1 MKSFKLL
8 IFILIILGL
17 LNYLNFLLTD
27 NHIYAL
33 KIGFPLTIY
42 YEFIIDGDTQFSY
55 YPKNIVINIIIVVTI
70 YVVIKLFG
78 NVPDVAG
85 LKTNFK
91 IGIK

>member
-8 IFILIILGL
+8 IFILVILGL
-17 LNYLNFLLTD
+17 LNYLSFLLID

-55 YPKNIVINIIIVVTI
+55 YPENIMKYYYRCYYICSNKII
-70 YVVIKLFG
+70 L
-78 NVPDVAG
+78 
-85 LKTNFK
+85 
-91 IGIK
+91 

>member
-42 YEFIIDGDTQFSY
+42 YEFIIDGDTQFGY
-55 YPKNIVINIIIVVTI
+55 YPENIVINIIIVVTI
-70 YVVIKLFG
+70 YVVIKLFY
-78 NVPDVAG
+78 NE
-85 LKTNFK
+85 KW
-91 IGIK
+91 

>member
-1 MKSFKLL
+1 MKNFKLL

-55 YPKNIVINIIIVVTI
+55 YPENIVINIIIVVTI
-70 YVVIKLFG
+70 YVVIKLFY
-78 NVPDVAG
+78 NE
-85 LKTNFK
+85 KW
-91 IGIK
+91 

>member
-17 LNYLNFLLTD
+17 LNYLSFLLTD

-33 KIGFPLTIY
+33 KIGFPFTIY

-55 YPKNIVINIIIVVTI
+55 YPENIVINIIIVVTI
-70 YVVIKLFG
+70 YVVIKLFY
-78 NVPDVAG
+78 NE
-85 LKTNFK
+85 KW
-91 IGIK
+91 

>member
-55 YPKNIVINIIIVVTI
+55 YPENIVINIIIVVTI
-70 YVVIKLFG
+70 YVVIKLFY
-78 NVPDVAG
+78 NE
-85 LKTNFK
+85 KW
-91 IGIK
+91 

>member
-8 IFILIILGL
+8 IFILIMLGL

-55 YPKNIVINIIIVVTI
+55 YPENIVINIIIVVTI
-70 YVVIKLFG
+70 YVVIKLFY
-78 NVPDVAG
+78 NE
-85 LKTNFK
+85 KW
-91 IGIK
+91 